1 MEKIQL
7 EYIFKASPQVLYNR
21 LSNAS
26 GLSEW
31 FADNVIIKGKEYIF
45 VWDGSEQGAEILQ
58 QKSNEY
64 VRFRWLEDDENYF
77 EFRIAKDELTG
88 DVSLIITDFVE
99 EEDKQDTIELWNSQV
114 AELKHALGS

>member
-7 EYIFKASPQVLYNR
+7 EYVFKASPSILYNR
-21 LSNAS
+21 ISNAS

-31 FADNVIIKGKEYIF
+31 FADNVIIKGKKYIF
-45 VWDGSEQGAEILQ
+45 VWDGAEQEAEIIQ

-64 VRFRWLEDDENYF
+64 VRFRWAEDDENYF

-88 DVSLIITDFVE
+88 DVSLIITDFAE

-114 AELKHALGS
+114 SELKHAVGS